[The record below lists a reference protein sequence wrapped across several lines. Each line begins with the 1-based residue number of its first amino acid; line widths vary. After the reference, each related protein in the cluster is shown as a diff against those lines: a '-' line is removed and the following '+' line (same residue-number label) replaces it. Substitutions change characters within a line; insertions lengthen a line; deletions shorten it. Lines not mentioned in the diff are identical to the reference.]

1 MICNRILNQIV
12 ASWAVQ
18 ASLMSVEFVLFASV
32 ASSSLNIVIAWT
44 LSQLIALWAFR
55 AARITIALLAAVGR
69 EAILISFAFIAAQ
82 SSYSRLAEALT
93 RVGVARGIVGANGIA
108 LAALATIS
116 ARNIPESILAFVAVL
131 SNHVRFAVAITRHW
145 IAHRNSVWRLNRSPR
160 VTWAGIAWAMRRGV
174 RIAEMTWKTFVAV
187 VAGSI
192 VNAFE
197 AIAICS
203 ITVADS
209 IWIGVSVTVA
219 ELTKLNFT
227 RHASGIAVVA
237 VRADFTTW
245 TWK

>member
-1 MICNRILNQIV
+1 
-12 ASWAVQ
+12 
-18 ASLMSVEFVLFASV
+18 
-32 ASSSLNIVIAWT
+32 
-44 LSQLIALWAFR
+44 
-55 AARITIALLAAVGR
+55 
-69 EAILISFAFIAAQ
+69 
-82 SSYSRLAEALT
+82 
-93 RVGVARGIVGANGIA
+93 
-108 LAALATIS
+108 
-116 ARNIPESILAFVAVL
+116 
-131 SNHVRFAVAITRHW
+131 
-145 IAHRNSVWRLNRSPR
+145 
-160 VTWAGIAWAMRRGV
+160 
-174 RIAEMTWKTFVAV
+174 MTWKTFVAV